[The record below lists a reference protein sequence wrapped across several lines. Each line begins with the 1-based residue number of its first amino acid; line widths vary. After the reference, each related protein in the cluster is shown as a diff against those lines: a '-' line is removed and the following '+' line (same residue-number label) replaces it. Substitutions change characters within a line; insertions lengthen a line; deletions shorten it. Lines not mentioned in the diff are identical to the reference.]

1 MNETV
6 RNLHH
11 DLVRKFERHGSRIEQ
26 MWRSLGQEEREK
38 ILRDASIDRSVLKDP
53 HDTSLGNVCRVI
65 PEWNLRD
72 LTPPS
77 SDILLDI
84 LKYRATTPLTEQYIS
99 GVNGAPGDYENIVD
113 SMQRNGFRLSDAST
127 YKDCYTLFLDDEQY
141 GQSYKITPGNKD
153 DVLTNM
159 KPAIE
164 AGLIIPQDIGELVLM
179 RQNYLLQ
186 LLNIIVEDIFDTAST
201 TRSKTT
207 RPTRT
212 SDVATAALATLSFHS
227 PPKKL
232 GIPDL
237 VDSSQ
242 EQKSSWEDYINLI
255 STEPTVLSHE
265 VNLWFFTRPEL
276 VGDEKGRSMP
286 VHTDRYISGAVLDAV
301 HGVVKATATWNYI
314 SQLLALLDS
323 SPDRRFRVM
332 VLQELSN
339 TCYLELTRAQVL
351 FTRSVSVF
359 SGGNRWFERKS
370 TVRKDGIVR
379 VSMKRNP
386 ESLMLENPQLY
397 YMLRLCQEGLD
408 WSGSVQWLQKLEDF
422 HRAHPLEKD
431 KMAEREF
438 SSLGDLAVIVTF
450 LQSLSQVEQLPAANK
465 KQKHSFLL
473 KVSDLET
480 TIGQLKEELDLDD
493 FVIPMGNLL
502 EPGMAS
508 GALVSLDHHVH
519 EKMGTK
525 LGFLY
530 EQLVDDS
537 VANLHKRYHESKVK
551 ASNTKT
557 GYLVPTIPEASESSI
572 HRRREKEKTRPA
584 HSFAYAIVPE
594 AAGFPSSS
602 ARPAPPQPRFKVK
615 ATTFNVFSL
624 LLSRSSAARGSI
636 SWDAF
641 VAAMTDVGFSVT
653 PKVGSIYTFVP
664 PENMVV
670 RRNCTLHRP
679 HKSCIEGVVLLI
691 YSCRL
696 KRVYEWDE
704 STFILV

>member
-1 MNETV
+1 MNEIV
-6 RNLHH
+6 RTLHQ
-11 DLVRKFERHGSRIEQ
+11 DLARKFKHHGSRIEQ
-26 MWRSLGQEEREK
+26 MWRSLGQEERENV
-38 ILRDASIDRSVLKDP
+38 LRNASGDRSVLKDP
-53 HDTSLGNVCRVI
+53 HDTSLGRVCSFI

-72 LTPPS
+72 LTRPS
-77 SDILLDI
+77 SDNLLDI
-84 LKYRATTPLTEQYIS
+84 LKYRATTSLTEQYIS
-99 GVNGAPGDYENIVD
+99 GVDGARGDHEYIVD
-113 SMQRNGFRLSDAST
+113 SMRRNGLRLSDAST
-127 YKDCYTLFLDDEQY
+127 YKDCYTLFLDDKQY
-141 GQSYKITPGNKD
+141 GQSYKITRGKKD
-153 DVLTNM
+153 EVLTNM
-159 KPAIE
+159 KPGIE
-164 AGLIIPQDIGELVLM
+164 AGFIIPQDIGELVLM

-186 LLNIIVEDIFDTAST
+186 LLNIFVEDIFDTAST
-201 TRSKTT
+201 TRSKAT

-212 SDVATAALATLSFHS
+212 SDVATAALATLSFCS
-227 PPKKL
+227 PPRKL
-232 GIPDL
+232 GIPEL

-242 EQKSSWEDYINLI
+242 EQKTSWEDYISLI

-301 HGVVKATATWNYI
+301 HGAVKATATWNYI

-351 FTRSVSVF
+351 FKRNVSVF

-370 TVRKDGIVR
+370 TVRTDGIVR

-386 ESLMLENPQLY
+386 ESLMIENPQLY
-397 YMLRLCQEGLD
+397 YMLRLCQDNLD
-408 WSGSVQWLQKLEDF
+408 WSGSVPWLQKLEDL

-431 KMAEREF
+431 KMAEREL
-438 SSLGDLAVIVTF
+438 SSLGDLAIIVTF
-450 LQSLSQVEQLPAANK
+450 LQSLSLVEQLPAANK
-465 KQKHSFLL
+465 KQKDSFLL
-473 KVSDLET
+473 RVSDLET
-480 TIGQLKEELDLDD
+480 KIGRLKEELDLGD
-493 FVIPMGNLL
+493 FAIPMGNLL
-502 EPGMAS
+502 EPGMSS
-508 GALVSLDHHVH
+508 GALASLDSHVH
-519 EKMGTK
+519 QKMGTK

-530 EQLVDDS
+530 EELVDDS
-537 VANLHKRYHESKVK
+537 VVKLHKRYYESKAK
-551 ASNTKT
+551 ASEPRA
-557 GYLVPTIPEASESSI
+557 GYLVSTIPDAPESSD
-572 HRRREKEKTRPA
+572 HQRREKEKTRPA
-584 HSFAYAIVPE
+584 HSSAYAIVPE
-594 AAGFPSSS
+594 ATGFPSSN
-602 ARPAPPQPRFKVK
+602 ARPAPPQPKFKVK
-615 ATTFNVFSL
+615 ATTFNVFLL

-653 PKVGSIYTFVP
+653 PKLGSIYTFVP
-664 PENMVV
+664 PENMVT

-691 YSCRL
+691 YSRRL

-704 STFILV
+704 STFTLV